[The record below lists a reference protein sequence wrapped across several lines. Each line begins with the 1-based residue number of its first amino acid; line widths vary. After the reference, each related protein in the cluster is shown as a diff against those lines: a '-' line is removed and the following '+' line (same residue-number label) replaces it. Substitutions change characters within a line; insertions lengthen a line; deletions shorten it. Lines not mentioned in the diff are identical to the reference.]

1 MLQISTDA
9 GTNTGLPLRRVARVR
24 VSPSKRL
31 LAARHPSLHL
41 PHLTAGPNRKP
52 LPISAQ
58 APTAPTP
65 GNAYA
70 ECGRLRGRLRRATQI
85 SSVSWDLAAHQAKTA
100 QPVGGVGLMARNLD
114 APEGI

>member
-100 QPVGGVGLMARNLD
+100 QPVGVVALIARNLD

>member
-1 MLQISTDA
+1 MGLTKQAAA
-9 GTNTGLPLRRVARVR
+9 GRAPPVA
-24 VSPSKRL
+24 P
-31 LAARHPSLHL
+31 P

-52 LPISAQ
+52 LPIRAQ
-58 APTAPTP
+58 APAAPSP
-65 GNAYA
+65 GNTYA

>member
-24 VSPSKRL
+24 VWPSKRL

-41 PHLTAGPNRKP
+41 PHLTAGANRKP
-52 LPISAQ
+52 FSTRAQ
-58 APTAPTP
+58 AITAATP
-65 GNAYA
+65 NNAYA

-85 SSVSWDLAAHQAKTA
+85 SSVSWDLAAHRAKTA
-100 QPVGGVGLMARNLD
+100 QPVGGVGWVARNLD

>member
-1 MLQISTDA
+1 MGLTKQAAA
-9 GTNTGLPLRRVARVR
+9 GRAPPVA
-24 VSPSKRL
+24 P
-31 LAARHPSLHL
+31 P

-100 QPVGGVGLMARNLD
+100 QPVGGVGWVARNLD

>member
-24 VSPSKRL
+24 VWPSKRL

-41 PHLTAGPNRKP
+41 PHLMAGTPSKP
-52 LPISAQ
+52 IIRSAQ
-58 APTAPTP
+58 ATTAPTP

-100 QPVGGVGLMARNLD
+100 QPVGVVALTARNLD